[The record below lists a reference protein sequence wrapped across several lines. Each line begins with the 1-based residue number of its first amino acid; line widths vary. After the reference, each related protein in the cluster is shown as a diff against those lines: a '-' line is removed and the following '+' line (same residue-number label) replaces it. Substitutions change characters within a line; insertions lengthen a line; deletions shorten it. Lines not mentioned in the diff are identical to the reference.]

1 VETSHDPDL
10 RVDLVGRLK
19 RTTPP
24 PAVAA
29 VALTRTGRSRLA
41 GSDVASETDDST
53 AGEVDLAAL
62 GDSDVDP
69 ISSTARRDAARPDLA
84 GLGDRLLADARDAC
98 RREAVPATRR
108 EVLMRVAQ
116 RVGVPPAE
124 AARGLRGTLR
134 PAGVVA
140 AAARPSA
147 RHLRDRVLRLA
158 ATILG
163 ERERAVFMARRGAR
177 PDDMAA
183 LHELAASLGL
193 SVERVYELE
202 ASARRKLATALGQP
216 PGARGFGAQVTA
228 VAAAKSG
235 CV

>member
-1 VETSHDPDL
+1 VETSRDPDL
-10 RVDLVGRLK
+10 RVGFGGRLK

-29 VALTRTGRSRLA
+29 MALTRAGRSRLA
-41 GSDVASETDDST
+41 RSDVASEIDDGIPSET
-53 AGEVDLAAL
+53 GLAAS
-62 GDSDVDP
+62 GDSRADP
-69 ISSTARRDAARPDLA
+69 IPSTARRGPAGSDLA

-108 EVLMRVAQ
+108 EVLMRVAK
-116 RVGVPPAE
+116 RVGVPPVE

-140 AAARPSA
+140 APARPGA
-147 RHLRDRVLRLA
+147 RHLRDRILRLA

-163 ERERAVFMARRGAR
+163 ERERAVFMARRAAR

-183 LHELAASLGL
+183 LHELASSLGL

-202 ASARRKLATALGQP
+202 ASARRKLATALG
-216 PGARGFGAQVTA
+216 
-228 VAAAKSG
+228 
-235 CV
+235 